1 MSLPAI
7 ERDGENLRSRD
18 GPPIIPRPF
27 TSRPIDTSM
36 DRKRLIAISVGIALV
51 AFLLGF
57 LPQWTRANGLSDRL
71 SETRHELR
79 MARVEGQIGTALTE
93 ALRSNYER
101 SRQLMTEVFSTL
113 QAEAPRLQGTQ
124 RREVE
129 AILAQRDEVVTL
141 LARAAPES
149 VQRLMLIHTR
159 YHNAVHPQ
167 ARVSTTP
174 AP

>member
-1 MSLPAI
+1 
-7 ERDGENLRSRD
+7 
-18 GPPIIPRPF
+18 
-27 TSRPIDTSM
+27 M
-36 DRKRLIAISVGIALV
+36 DRNRLIAIAVGIALV

-71 SETRHELR
+71 RETRHELR
-79 MARVEGQIGTALTE
+79 MARTQGQIGAALTE

-101 SRQLMTEVFSTL
+101 ARQLMVEVFSTL
-113 QAEAPRLQGTQ
+113 QAAAPSLLGAQ
-124 RREVE
+124 RREVD

-149 VQRLMLIHTR
+149 AQRVMLIYTR
-159 YHNAVHPQ
+159 YHAAFQPP
-167 ARVSTTP
+167 APATTTP